1 MEPVGGG
8 ATEHT
13 MMIAVTQGPEAGH
26 ITEPLVAIVEVAFRK
41 DQWWAMPQ
49 HVSDMILQKM
59 RAGEDAGYTYDWGEH
74 GRNGSWQPEGQET
87 KINRYV
93 LDFGSMTQTNI
104 DNNRK
109 RSFRIA
115 YVRPEDVQ
123 ARFTGEIPDAA

>member
-8 ATEHT
+8 ATEH
-13 MMIAVTQGPEAGH
+13 MLIRVAQGPEANH
-26 ITEPLVAIVEVAFRK
+26 ITQPLVPIVEVAFRHGT
-41 DQWWAMPQ
+41 WWAMPQ
-49 HVSDMILQKM
+49 QISDMILEKM
-59 RAGEDAGYTYDWGEH
+59 RAGEDAGYTYDWGEQ

-93 LDFGSMTQTNI
+93 LDFLTMTQTNI

-123 ARFTGEIPDAA
+123 AGFTGEIPDAS